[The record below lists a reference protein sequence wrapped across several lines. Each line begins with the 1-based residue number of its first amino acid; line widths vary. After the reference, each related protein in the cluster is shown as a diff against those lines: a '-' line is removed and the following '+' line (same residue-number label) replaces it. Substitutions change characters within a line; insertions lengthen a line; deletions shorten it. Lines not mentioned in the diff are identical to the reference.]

1 MKVINNNDGTFT
13 LVKEIALTEEHIDN
27 LSKAIIDG
35 YAEFRDFDR
44 KEYSRDGKFKL
55 SICMELNNLGLLEDD
70 ENAWHFTLVPTILGK
85 QIISSIK

>member
-13 LVKEIALTEEHIDN
+13 LVKEKALTEEHIDN

-35 YAEFRDFDR
+35 YAEFRDTN
-44 KEYSRDGKFKL
+44 KSEYSRDGKFKL
-55 SICMELNNLGLLEDD
+55 SICMELYNLGLLEDE

-85 QIISSIK
+85 QIISSLK